1 MKLIKLNA
9 INSTNTFL
17 KDLSKNT
24 ILENFTIV
32 VTENQTNGRGQQES
46 SWVSEPNKN
55 LTFSVYLC
63 DLNLDISNKK
73 YLNYAVSLS
82 IFSVLKNK
90 NIPNLAIKWPN
101 DIVSGNKKL
110 CGILIENS
118 IQKNSIQNS
127 IIGIGLNVNQER
139 FSETLKN
146 VTSLKNLLHKDVE
159 LDNLL
164 KDICFELQNQ
174 LLILSEKK
182 YQMLED
188 NYLKV
193 LYQIHKA
200 MMFKNTEN
208 ELFLG
213 IIRGISETGNIIIE
227 LENETKREF
236 GIKEISFA

>member
-1 MKLIKLNA
+1 MKVIKLNA
-9 INSTNTFL
+9 IHSTNTFL

-24 ILENFTIV
+24 ILENFTVV
-32 VTENQTNGRGQQES
+32 VTKNQTNGRGQQDS

-55 LTFSVYLC
+55 LTFSVYLN
-63 DLNLDISNKK
+63 DLQLNISAKK
-73 YLNYAVSLS
+73 YLNYAVSLA
-82 IFSVLKNK
+82 IFTVLKQK

-118 IQKNSIQNS
+118 IQKNCIQNS
-127 IIGIGLNVNQER
+127 IIGIGINANQER
-139 FSETLKN
+139 FSESLKN
-146 VTSLKNLLHKDVE
+146 VTSLKNLLDKDVDLDSLLDEICLE
-159 LDNLL
+159 L
-164 KDICFELQNQ
+164 KNQ
-174 LLILSEKK
+174 LQFLSKKK
-182 YQMLED
+182 YQVLED

-200 MMFKNTEN
+200 MMFKNAEN

-227 LENETKREF
+227 LENETKKEF